1 MSLMTALS
9 GLLIAQDGLSV
20 TGNDL
25 ANATTVGFKAG
36 SSIFSDLY
44 PGSSANVPGD
54 GVTEQEI
61 QQDFSQGTLQTT
73 NDPYNLAVQ
82 GNGLFVVQKDGQDY
96 YTRDGAFQLSAS
108 GELETASGNKVLGYG
123 VNANGTSNGILNP
136 ITVPTTSQASRAT
149 SAVSLSAALNTADP
163 VITAA
168 FNAGS
173 STTYDES
180 TSVVAYDSLGNANH
194 VQLYFA
200 QNAASSSGSATK
212 PGTWTVYAQP
222 QNANG
227 SAVGAPVDLTT
238 LTFTAS
244 GALQSGGSATLNVNW
259 GNGAAPSTVAFNFTG
274 TTLSA
279 QSFAVDGLTNNGY
292 GPGQYTGT
300 TISDTG
306 EIQAEYSNGQKTT
319 VGNVALATFIND
331 QGLIPLSQNL
341 YADSETSGQPVI
353 NVPGAGTSGTLVS
366 GSLEQSNVQTSNE
379 LVQLLNYQEAYQA
392 NTSVL
397 QGDWQDTQ
405 KLLQLS

>member
-9 GLLIAQDGLSV
+9 GLLAAQDGLSV

-54 GVTEQEI
+54 GVSEQEI
-61 QQDFSQGTLQTT
+61 QQDFSQGNPETT
-73 NDPYNLAVQ
+73 NDPYNLMVE
-82 GNGLFVVQKDGQDY
+82 GNGFFVVQKDGQDY
-96 YTRDGAFQLSAS
+96 YTRDGAFQLSS
-108 GELETASGNKVLGYG
+108 GGQLQTASGNAVLGYG
-123 VNANGTSNGILNP
+123 VNANGTSNGILSP
-136 ITVPTTSQASRAT
+136 ITIPTTSQASKAT
-149 SAVSLSAALNTADP
+149 SAVSLSAALNTADS
-163 VITAA
+163 VITNA

-173 STTYDES
+173 SATYDET
-180 TSVVAYDSLGNANH
+180 TSVAAYDSLGNANH
-194 VQLYFA
+194 VQLYFV
-200 QNAASSSGSATK
+200 QNAASGSGTT
-212 PGTWTVYAQP
+212 PNTWTVYAQP
-222 QNANG
+222 ENANG
-227 SAVGAPVDLTT
+227 SAIGSATNLTT
-238 LTFTAS
+238 LAFTSS

-259 GNGAAPSTVAFNFTG
+259 GNGAAPSKIAFNFNG
-274 TTLSA
+274 TTLAA
-279 QSFAVDGLTNNGY
+279 QSFAVNGLTNNGY
-292 GPGQYTGT
+292 GPGQYTGA

-306 EIQAEYSNGQKTT
+306 QVQAEYSNGQKAT
-319 VGNVALATFIND
+319 VGNMALATFINN
-331 QGLIPLSQNL
+331 QGLVPLSQNL

-353 NVPGAGTSGTLVS
+353 NTPGAGTSGTLVS
-366 GSLEQSNVQTSNE
+366 GSVEESNVQTSNE

>member
-136 ITVPTTSQASRAT
+136 ITVPPTSQASKAT

-173 STTYDES
+173 STTYDEF
-180 TSVVAYDSLGNANH
+180 DLGRC
-194 VQLYFA
+194 VQLA
-200 QNAASSSGSATK
+200 RQCQPCPALLPAECGVRQRLGDQAGHLDGLCAAAECERQRHWH
-212 PGTWTVYAQP
+212 PHRPDDADIHRERRAPVRRLRQP
-222 QNANG
+222 QRELGQRCCALDRRLQLRRHDARR
-227 SAVGAPVDLTT
+227 AVLRGRWAHQQRLRARPVH
-238 LTFTAS
+238 
-244 GALQSGGSATLNVNW
+244 GGDDQRYR
-259 GNGAAPSTVAFNFTG
+259 P
-274 TTLSA
+274 
-279 QSFAVDGLTNNGY
+279 
-292 GPGQYTGT
+292 GPGRGT
-300 TISDTG
+300 ATARRRRSAMSRSPPSSTIR
-306 EIQAEYSNGQKTT
+306 A
-319 VGNVALATFIND
+319 
-331 QGLIPLSQNL
+331 
-341 YADSETSGQPVI
+341 
-353 NVPGAGTSGTLVS
+353 
-366 GSLEQSNVQTSNE
+366 
-379 LVQLLNYQEAYQA
+379 
-392 NTSVL
+392 
-397 QGDWQDTQ
+397 
-405 KLLQLS
+405 